1 MGLALS
7 PRGPQRASVSRMSHT
22 RRLTAALALAPAL
35 ALATI
40 VASSPVGAVA
50 SGSRGQHDHART
62 QDRALPS
69 WQLKPVTTTEQ
80 FRGLDAVSR
89 DVAWVGGSNGSVFR
103 TVNGGNT
110 WTNVSPPGST
120 GLLFRD
126 VEAFGRNRAVVL
138 AIGEADAS
146 RIYRTDD
153 GGQTWTQTFTNPDP
167 LAFYDCMAFSD
178 SQHGLAL
185 SDPPDGKFRIIATA
199 DGGRSWTVRPNAGM
213 PAALDG
219 EFAFAASGTCL
230 TTTGKHDFWF
240 GTGGGAQARVF
251 HSRDFGT
258 TWTVAATPML
268 STPAGGIFSLAFRD
282 PRNGFAIG
290 GDFTATGAA
299 VDALSVT
306 SDGGATWRL
315 VPAAA
320 APDFYRSGSAFVQ
333 RPVSGHD
340 HHSQGWLR
348 EHNRH
353 GEDSVATRVA
363 LAVGPTG
370 SDISF
375 DGGNTWT
382 AFDPASG
389 GFDAVE
395 CAGDG
400 SCWASER
407 NGRVARLNFPHH
419 GFGEHH

>member
-1 MGLALS
+1 
-7 PRGPQRASVSRMSHT
+7 MSHT
-22 RRLTAALALAPAL
+22 HRFTAALALAPAL

-40 VASSPVGAVA
+40 VASSPVAAVPP
-50 SGSRGQHDHART
+50 GSRGHHDHART
-62 QDRALPS
+62 PDHALPS
-69 WQLKPVTTTEQ
+69 WQLKPVATTEQ

-89 DVAWVGGSNGSVFR
+89 QVAWVGGSNGSVFR
-103 TVNGGNT
+103 TVNGGDT

-138 AIGEADAS
+138 AIGESDAS

-178 SQHGLAL
+178 ARHGLAL
-185 SDPPDGKFRIIATA
+185 SDPPDGKFRIIATS
-199 DGGRSWTVRPNAGM
+199 DGGRSWAVRPSTGM
-213 PAALDG
+213 PAALAG

-230 TTTGKHDFWF
+230 TASGTHDAWF

-251 HSRDFGT
+251 HSRDRGM

-268 STPAGGIFSLAFRD
+268 SAPAGGIFSLAFRD
-282 PRNGFAIG
+282 PRHGFAIG
-290 GDFTATGAA
+290 GDFTATGQA
-299 VDALSVT
+299 VDALAVT
-306 SDGGATWRL
+306 NDGGATWRL
-315 VPAAA
+315 VPAAD
-320 APDFYRSGSAFVQ
+320 APDFYRSGSAFAR
-333 RPVSGHD
+333 RPASHDGH
-340 HHSQGWLR
+340 HAHSWLR
-348 EHNRH
+348 RHNRD
-353 GEDSVATRVA
+353 GEHSVATRVA
-363 LAVGPTG
+363 LAVGPQG

-407 NGRVARLNFPHH
+407 NGRVAQLKFPHH
-419 GFGEHH
+419 RFHH

>member
-1 MGLALS
+1 
-7 PRGPQRASVSRMSHT
+7 MSLN
-22 RRLTAALALAPAL
+22 RRKAAALALVPAL
-35 ALATI
+35 TLATI
-40 VASSPVGAVA
+40 VASSPVAAVA
-50 SGSRGQHDHART
+50 SGNRAQHGHART
-62 QDRALPS
+62 HAPALPS

-167 LAFYDCMAFSD
+167 AAFYDCMAFSD
-178 SQHGLAL
+178 TQHGLAL

-199 DGGRSWTVRPNAGM
+199 DGGRSWQVRSNAGM

-219 EFAFAASGTCL
+219 EFAFAASGTCI

-258 TWTVAATPML
+258 TWTVAATPVD
-268 STPAGGIFSLAFRD
+268 STSPDVGGIFSLAFRD
-282 PRNGFAIG
+282 RLHGFAIG
-290 GDFTATGAA
+290 GNLSLSG
-299 VDALSVT
+299 VSPKALAVT
-306 SDGGATWRL
+306 SDGGSTWRL
-315 VPAAA
+315 VPDAD
-320 APDFYRSGSAFVQ
+320 APGLYRSGSAFVQ
-333 RPVSGHD
+333 RPVR
-340 HHSQGWLR
+340 HHSRSWLR
-348 EHNRH
+348 RHNRN
-353 GEDSVATRVA
+353 GEKSVATRTA

-370 SDISF
+370 SNISF

-389 GFDAVE
+389 GFDSVE

-407 NGRVARLNFPHH
+407 NGKVARLKFPHH
-419 GFGEHH
+419 QVRNHH